1 MCPSQVVSPRSGQ
14 RWGIILIVVAEGV
27 AIAGML
33 IGKEGILGF
42 AIVMAGLGIDS
53 IPYQVCSDRVVE
65 NPPRASA

>member
-1 MCPSQVVSPRSGQ
+1 M
-14 RWGIILIVVAEGV
+14 VAEGV

-53 IPYQVCSDRVVE
+53 IPSQVCSDRVVE

>member
-14 RWGIILIVVAEGV
+14 RWGIILLVVAEGV

-53 IPYQVCSDRVVE
+53 IPSQVCSDRVVE

>member
-1 MCPSQVVSPRSGQ
+1 MVT
-14 RWGIILIVVAEGV
+14 EGV

-33 IGKEGILGF
+33 IGEEGILDF
-42 AIVMAGLGIDS
+42 AIVMAGFGIDS

>member
-1 MCPSQVVSPRSGQ
+1 
-14 RWGIILIVVAEGV
+14 LIVVAEGV